1 MKKFAIIAAV
11 LFAAPAMAVDF
22 HGYWRESAGGNG
34 AGGDQIQMD
43 NAGLGANHL
52 RLGNEGNYNEL
63 LFDQQVL
70 KDKNGVEW
78 TSGVMFGLG
87 ANGYDL
93 GFTGS
98 IHVEQFYLKGKFP
111 QLNGATVW
119 AGSQYYHRQDNGIF
133 DFQMLDPHRRG
144 AGIEN
149 YDVGFGKL
157 SVSLFKVAGS
167 KTFTAYWDPDV
178 RLEGIAVNPG
188 GTLDVGALARIRTY
202 NKDAAGVSAPSGTES
217 FSPFLFAIH
226 RQSGIVNGGNTLM
239 VSYRTGCFVGGDYKY
254 GTTVISTGDCP
265 KDTNRLIVS
274 DALLLQPQKTFGV
287 TLAGVFEMD
296 NAKDPTSGT
305 KYTVNSYSVAAR
317 PVFQVAD
324 HFALQGDLGYLT
336 SKANHG
342 AKAMS
347 MIKGTIAPTIIP
359 WTDDYVAGVGPQI
372 RFYVSYASWNK
383 EQAGAHA
390 NSTTGSLD
398 GGVGKA
404 DAKSGVMY
412 GVQAECGF

>member
-34 AGGDQIQMD
+34 AGGEQVQMD
-43 NAGLGANHL
+43 NAGFGANHL

-63 LFDQQVL
+63 LFEQQVL

-78 TSGVMFGLG
+78 TTGVMFGLG
-87 ANGYDL
+87 TSGYDL

-98 IHVEQFYLKGKFP
+98 VHVEQFYLKAKFP

-133 DFQMLDPHRRG
+133 DYQMLDPHRRG

-157 SVSLFKVAGS
+157 SVSVFKVAGAVP
-167 KTFTAYWDPDV
+167 TVAFWDPDV

-188 GTLDVGALARIRTY
+188 GTLDVGAIGRIRTW
-202 NKDAAGVSAPSGTES
+202 NKDQIGSSAPSDTES

-226 RQSGIVNGGNTLM
+226 RQSGIVNGGNTFM
-239 VSYRTGCFVGGDYKY
+239 VSYRTGCFVDGNAYTVDGG
-254 GTTVISTGDCP
+254 TGAASVLSCA
-265 KDTNRLIVS
+265 KNTSRIIAS
-274 DALLLQPQKTFGV
+274 DALLLQPSKTFGV
-287 TLAGVFEMD
+287 TLAGVYARDQVVVFD
-296 NAKDPTSGT
+296 GGST
-305 KYTVNSYSVAAR
+305 KTGVNSISVAAR
-317 PVFQVAD
+317 PVFQLAD
-324 HFALQGDLGYLT
+324 HFAIQGDLGYLY
-336 SKANHG
+336 SKIDKKDG
-342 AKAMS
+342 IDVKAS
-347 MIKGTIAPTIIP
+347 TMIKGTIAPTIIP
-359 WTDDYVAGVGPQI
+359 WTDDFVAGVGPQI
-372 RFYVSYASWNK
+372 RFYVTYASWNK

-390 NSTTGSLD
+390 
-398 GGVGKA
+398 VAKA
-404 DAKSGVMY
+404 DAKNGLMF
-412 GVQAECGF
+412 GVQAEAGF